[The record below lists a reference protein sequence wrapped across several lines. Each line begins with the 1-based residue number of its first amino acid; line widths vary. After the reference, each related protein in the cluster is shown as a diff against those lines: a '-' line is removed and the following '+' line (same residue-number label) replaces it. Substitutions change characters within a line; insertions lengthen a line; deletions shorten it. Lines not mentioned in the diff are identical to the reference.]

1 MSNVNLYWWRP
12 PNLIK
17 RILKKRY
24 RHMKSNFG
32 DELSRFIVE
41 KVIGE
46 KVVRAKQ
53 EQREKLLALG
63 SIMHFAKEGDTIWG
77 TGINGK
83 MIDRQTPNVKVLCVR
98 GPLTR
103 DILLKQGRSC
113 PEIYGDPGLLMS
125 RYYKITPTEKRPFGI
140 VPHFSELGHP
150 ALDDYK
156 SEVINPCDDYVK
168 VVQEIVNCE
177 LIISS
182 SLHGIV
188 IAESYG
194 IPAVLLRITENEPIF
209 KYSDYYKGSGREAY
223 PFANTI
229 ELALSTIP
237 INLPDLSKMTI
248 DEELRKW
255 VNRNKNR

>member
-1 MSNVNLYWWRP
+1 MSNINLYWWRP
-12 PNLIK
+12 PGIVK

-32 DELSRFIVE
+32 DELSRVIVE

-46 KVVRAKQ
+46 TVVRAKQ
-53 EQREKLLALG
+53 SDENKLLALG
-63 SIMHFAKEGDTIWG
+63 SIMHFAKDGDTIWG

-83 MIDRQTPNVKVLCVR
+83 MLNRETPSINALSVR

-103 DILLKQGRSC
+103 DVLLKQGIAC
-113 PEIYGDPGLLMS
+113 PELYGDPGLLMS
-125 RYYKITPTEKRPFGI
+125 RYFKVTPTGKRPYGI
-140 VPHFSELGHP
+140 VPHFSEMDHDSLKK
-150 ALDDYK
+150 YK
-156 SEVINPCDDYVK
+156 NEIINPCDNHTK

-177 LIISS
+177 LVVSS

-209 KYSDYYKGSGREAY
+209 KYSDYYQGSGRSNY
-223 PFANTI
+223 VFANTVAS
-229 ELALSTIP
+229 ALSKSP
-237 INLPDLSKMTI
+237 VELPDLSNITI
-248 DEELRKW
+248 DEELRNWAK
-255 VNRNKNR
+255 RKKK